1 MPETRRVKPLNLTTA
16 QARRLLDSGKLLV
29 VEALQTQ
36 CVTRRW
42 RTGWLYPCVEPEDQ
56 RWGVENM
63 MTDETIESPYQPG
76 DVVPCTERW
85 SNRQSAPGAR
95 FDGYVYEASG
105 DVSFGRWEPANRMPP
120 EAIRLRPTVE
130 SVECRRV
137 AEITPE
143 ECSLSGF
150 GTWARGAYRDD
161 DGKKRSPLDL
171 FAEAWHRRY
180 RRRGE
185 AYAFER
191 AFAWF
196 YTLTTKGR

>member
-85 SNRQSAPGAR
+85 SNRQSAPGASSSAVR
-95 FDGYVYEASG
+95 LNANTSTSPVPESTASLTRG
-105 DVSFGRWEPANRMPP
+105 D
-120 EAIRLRPTVE
+120 
-130 SVECRRV
+130 
-137 AEITPE
+137 
-143 ECSLSGF
+143 
-150 GTWARGAYRDD
+150 
-161 DGKKRSPLDL
+161 
-171 FAEAWHRRY
+171 
-180 RRRGE
+180 
-185 AYAFER
+185 
-191 AFAWF
+191 
-196 YTLTTKGR
+196 